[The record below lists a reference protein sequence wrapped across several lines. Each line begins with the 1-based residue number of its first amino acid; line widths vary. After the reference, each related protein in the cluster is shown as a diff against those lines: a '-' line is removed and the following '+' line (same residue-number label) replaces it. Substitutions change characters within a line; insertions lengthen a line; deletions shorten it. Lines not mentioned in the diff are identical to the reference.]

1 MEKSERMERGCKIK
15 YENVPESSGGSL
27 VEPAERGDNRIAKWA
42 GGVGQLE
49 QGSAVGGVAKVAKG
63 GDGPQAQIGG

>member
-27 VEPAERGDNRIAKWA
+27 VEPAERGDHRIAKWS

-49 QGSAVGGVAKVAKG
+49 QGCPVGGVPKIAKC
-63 GDGPQAQIGG
+63 GDGPQAQVGG